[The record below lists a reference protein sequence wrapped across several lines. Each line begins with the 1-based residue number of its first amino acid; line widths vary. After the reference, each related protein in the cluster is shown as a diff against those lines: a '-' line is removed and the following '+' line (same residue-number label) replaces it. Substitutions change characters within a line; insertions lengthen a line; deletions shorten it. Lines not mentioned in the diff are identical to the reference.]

1 MQMREG
7 IPNSRMQWQNSLLGK
22 EGKRLAAR
30 KRGARPGG
38 DKPIYITA
46 AGKEYTNALEMSST
60 TSAVKSNTKMP
71 ADKKTAKS
79 APAAPAPAPAA
90 APAKKAAAA
99 PKAETKAASK
109 TEVVVPTV
117 AVPAVAPAVATQ
129 SSEALLASLTEQLK
143 ALSTE
148 FTTKVRE
155 AVKATQEA
163 AKQAKKEQRDSKK
176 KRKISPDQMTPEQR
190 KAWEARRAN
199 NAFLVER
206 PLSPEL
212 CSFMGISSG
221 SKRSQTQVTK
231 YVSEYVKSHN
241 CFDPNFK
248 RRIIPNAALAK
259 LLRVDDKTEVTYLNL
274 QKYLKVHFLKA

>member
-1 MQMREG
+1 
-7 IPNSRMQWQNSLLGK
+7 
-22 EGKRLAAR
+22 
-30 KRGARPGG
+30 
-38 DKPIYITA
+38 
-46 AGKEYTNALEMSST
+46 MSSS
-60 TSAVKSNTKMP
+60 TSAIKSNTKMP
-71 ADKKTAKS
+71 ADKKTAAKS
-79 APAAPAPAPAA
+79 AAPAPAPAA
-90 APAKKAAAA
+90 PVSKKATKAAA
-99 PKAETKAASK
+99 PKKETPAKA
-109 TEVVVPTV
+109 EVVVPTV
-117 AVPAVAPAVATQ
+117 ATPVVPTQ
-129 SSEALLASLTEQLK
+129 SSEVLLASLTEQLK
-143 ALSTE
+143 ALSAE

-163 AKQAKKEQRDSKK
+163 AKAAKKEQRDSKK

-231 YVSEYVKSHN
+231 YVSEYVKSHS

-259 LLRVDDKTEVTYLNL
+259 LLKVDDKTEVTYLNL